1 MNHFNTLHNYFLYLL
16 KAKTKHGVHS
26 PFIYQFVAQVL
37 KDSTAYPQFRLI
49 RKTVKDLGR
58 SRQVIEVADFG
69 ASAAK
74 DHHKTRTRTIGDIA
88 RKSPVSKKT
97 GAKLFSMV
105 RHYQPEYI
113 LELGTSFGISTMYM
127 ALANPA
133 SKIHTIE
140 GCAASAAIALNNFKI
155 HGLNNIELHQGEFD
169 SRLKNVISQ
178 IPRLDFVYID
188 GNHRKEPT
196 LNYFNACLRKVHNET
211 IMVFDDIH
219 WSQGMEQAWKQIAAH
234 KRVTV
239 SIDNFRL
246 GIVFFRKELSRQQ
259 FVIR

>member
-1 MNHFNTLHNYFLYLL
+1 MNHFSILYNYFLYLL
-16 KAKTKHGVHS
+16 KAKTRHGIHS
-26 PFIYQFVAQVL
+26 PFIYHFVADVL
-37 KDSTAYPQFRLI
+37 KDSKAYPEYRPI
-49 RKTVKDLGR
+49 RNTVKELRR
-58 SRQVIEVADFG
+58 SRKVIEVSDFG
-69 ASAAK
+69 AFSGK

-140 GCAASAAIALNNFKI
+140 GCTASAAIALKNFEK
-155 HGLNNIELHQGEFD
+155 HRLHNIEVYQGEFGNQIE
-169 SRLKNVISQ
+169 KVISAM
-178 IPRLDFVYID
+178 PRLDFAYID

-196 LNYFNACLRKVHNET
+196 LGYFNSCLKKVHNET
-211 IMVFDDIH
+211 IMVFDDIR
-219 WSQGMEQAWKQIAAH
+219 WSPGMEQAWEEITEHPDVKA
-234 KRVTV
+234 

-246 GIVFFRKELSRQQ
+246 GIIFFRKELSRQH